1 MSNQPIAWSDLL
13 TFLSPTGQQQI
24 VDFVRKAKAER
35 GTRWLPEL
43 KAEFPMFSWIVE
55 LVADRT
61 ADEAFNEL
69 QAGFPTYPLWIAKSQ
84 LTELHSRL
92 RHEIDKPR
100 G

>member
-1 MSNQPIAWSDLL
+1 MSNQTIAWSDLL
-13 TFLSPTGQQQI
+13 TFLSPAGQQQI

-35 GTRWLPEL
+35 GARWLPEL

-61 ADEAFNEL
+61 AAEAFEEL
-69 QAGFPTYPLWIAKSQ
+69 QISFPSYPLWIAKTQ
-84 LTELHSRL
+84 LIELHSRL